1 MCASVRVWPRRCR
14 MRGAC
19 RPAVMPCF
27 LPPTDVVVVAAP
39 TSHHKMFF
47 GPLILSLSCSG
58 TAVLAGSPRVRA
70 APVVCSAGW
79 SSTTPLASSLD
90 VALSAAVEREDYK
103 LAAAVKAERDR
114 LYSELRGSPDL
125 IPALLLPDALADA
138 IGREDYFHAAAIK
151 TAMVEVEEMGRARR
165 AKQEALNN
173 QFRRWGGR

>member
-1 MCASVRVWPRRCR
+1 
-14 MRGAC
+14 
-19 RPAVMPCF
+19 
-27 LPPTDVVVVAAP
+27 
-39 TSHHKMFF
+39 
-47 GPLILSLSCSG
+47 
-58 TAVLAGSPRVRA
+58 
-70 APVVCSAGW
+70 
-79 SSTTPLASSLD
+79 